1 MKDQQISALKLELRT
16 VNCYVKSMSELKQQD
31 ASREAQHAAH
41 IRELKEELQ
50 KKELELREIRE
61 HLHQQETPRFL
72 SLSAPVSNDTITM
85 YQSVIE
91 QWNRDVLSLQRSQG
105 ELTAQLNASQPLSV
119 SSYGEISDENWSCV
133 EQLKKVMETLQQ
145 SLHQKNEIIA
155 HQNDQLQLVIS
166 ERDELRKKC
175 DELAR
180 GLHLSECNSQLSSES
195 QMEELIQVQSQLEEK
210 TNQLQHL
217 QNTYS
222 NLISSVQ
229 QQSQQLSTQLHT
241 ELSSLR
247 SGLQSVYSD
256 LSTQQSSIMTWLSTE
271 VESLLNHYTVLD
283 EHQSDYRHQ
292 IALLRDEIQNY
303 KGNYRVMIRTRPILP
318 IDHCRISSITVSNE
332 YQVKLTNDKDISK
345 LFTFGRVF
353 GSTTSQED
361 VFIEVE
367 PVIMSIFRG
376 INACVLAYGQTGSGK
391 TYTMIGEKGY
401 SGIVYRS
408 VHTIFDELTYRTDA
422 NYSLKVMIV
431 LYYEDRSVYVN
442 CMEK

>member
-1 MKDQQISALKLELRT
+1 
-16 VNCYVKSMSELKQQD
+16 
-31 ASREAQHAAH
+31 
-41 IRELKEELQ
+41 
-50 KKELELREIRE
+50 
-61 HLHQQETPRFL
+61 
-72 SLSAPVSNDTITM
+72 M

-91 QWNRDVLSLQRSQG
+91 QLNREVLSLQRSQG

-210 TNQLQHL
+210 TINS
-217 QNTYS
+217 NTSKILTPTSSPLFS
-222 NLISSVQ
+222 NKANNCPHSFIRNSV
-229 QQSQQLSTQLHT
+229 HY
-241 ELSSLR
+241 E

-256 LSTQQSSIMTWLSTE
+256 LSTQQSSIIDL
-271 VESLLNHYTVLD
+271 VINRNIESLLNHYTVLD

-318 IDHCRISSITVSNE
+318 IDH
-332 YQVKLTNDKDISK
+332 
-345 LFTFGRVF
+345 
-353 GSTTSQED
+353 
-361 VFIEVE
+361 
-367 PVIMSIFRG
+367 
-376 INACVLAYGQTGSGK
+376 
-391 TYTMIGEKGY
+391 
-401 SGIVYRS
+401 
-408 VHTIFDELTYRTDA
+408 
-422 NYSLKVMIV
+422 
-431 LYYEDRSVYVN
+431 
-442 CMEK
+442 